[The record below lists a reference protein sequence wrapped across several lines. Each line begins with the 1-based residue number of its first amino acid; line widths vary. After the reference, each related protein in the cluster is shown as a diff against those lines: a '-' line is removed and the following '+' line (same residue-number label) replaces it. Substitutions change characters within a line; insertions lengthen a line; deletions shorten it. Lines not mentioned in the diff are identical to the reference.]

1 MGNSF
6 EYRCNPATGR
16 QMDVKQLPACETLTI
31 HKHSL
36 YAIRIPVGALP
47 LQYPAFA
54 LVIMCVD
61 AIPES

>member
-1 MGNSF
+1 
-6 EYRCNPATGR
+6 
-16 QMDVKQLPACETLTI
+16 MDVKQLPACETLTI